1 MKRLLGFQFLRQRL
15 GTLSLRA
22 HLFALVVVS
31 MLPFL
36 VFAFLV
42 LNIFASREK
51 ASLATGLRETT
62 RALSSALDREFEAT
76 RAALESLG
84 TLEDFDSGDLAL
96 VHRTLRRV
104 QQSRP
109 NWRTIVLHDP
119 SGRQI
124 LNLLNPFGEPLPET
138 EIDQESF
145 RATVNTK
152 QPMPI
157 NFHRDPTAGP
167 LVGYRVPVLR
177 AGEVRYVLSV
187 EIVPAVYGEILAR
200 QKLPAEAV
208 ATVIDGRDMIVGTS
222 GPQALV
228 GQLAG
233 PLVRRAAPG
242 ELDGWFE
249 GPDREGVPSYVAFSR
264 SPTNRWAISLAIP
277 AAQLEKPLTR
287 SLAALLGAGAVFLI
301 VGILLAVIVEA
312 RLSEPLDELTRQ
324 TGALGRGE
332 TVVMS
337 GHSRVTEV
345 ENLRRDIGRTAEL
358 LEQRGQERDRAA
370 AALRE
375 LNDRLELRILER
387 TGELQAANS
396 ELRREIRER
405 LLAEAALRAEHVY
418 LNLLRSTEQVIHDA
432 ASIEGALKAALEQI
446 CCDLGSPVGYAS
458 TLAAAQQERRALL
471 WYVEADPDRFAA
483 LQPALEHAGAGGNDP
498 AGLALSGLRINCWNE
513 LAARPEPW
521 ARAAADAGLVSACA
535 FAVFGGNEPAGALAF
550 FSERP
555 IDLDQRLST
564 LLAQLAMQL
573 GRAVERQHA
582 DEALRLSEERFRS
595 AFDEGPIGIGMV
607 DLEMRYLRVNQVLC
621 GMLGLPSEELLG
633 HKFFANVHPR
643 DLSDIRR
650 QAERL
655 LHGETTGYRHETR
668 LIGNNGEVLWCFVT
682 ATLIAV
688 RNSTP
693 NYALYLIENITERK
707 RMEEKLRE
715 SERLVAVGAT
725 AAMFAHEVGNPLNG
739 ISTTVQMI
747 ERDLTRAKNGINP
760 SVFSALR
767 DIKSEINRLG
777 ALLHEFRYLARPQR
791 LEQHPVR
798 LDSLIAA
805 VLIPNSYSERNVLL
819 LIDVPDDLPAISV
832 DEERLKQVVAN
843 LADNAVEAMPEGGTL
858 TVRAFRDRDEL
869 CLEIADTGMGIS
881 PGVNIFEL
889 FTTTKSHGTGLG
901 LAVVRQIVSAHGGRV
916 DYRSVPGSGATF
928 TVRLPITNHEIT
940 N

>member
-1 MKRLLGFQFLRQRL
+1 MKRLLSFQFLRQRL

-36 VFAFLV
+36 IFAFLV
-42 LNIFASREK
+42 LNLFASREK

-76 RAALESLG
+76 KTALESLG
-84 TLEDFDSGDLAL
+84 TLEDFDSGDLGQ
-96 VHRTLRRV
+96 VYRKLRRV
-104 QQSRP
+104 LQSRP

-119 SGRQI
+119 SGHQV

-138 EIDQESF
+138 DVEQESF
-145 RATVNTK
+145 RAMLTTK

-167 LVGYRVPVLR
+167 MVGYRVPVLR
-177 AGEVRYVLSV
+177 ASELRYVLSV
-187 EIVPAVYGEILAR
+187 EIAPAVYGEILAR
-200 QKLPAEAV
+200 QKLPAQAV
-208 ATVIDGRDMIVGTS
+208 ATVVDGRNIIVGTS
-222 GPQALV
+222 GRQELV
-228 GQLAG
+228 GELAG

-242 ELDGWFE
+242 QLDGWFE
-249 GPDREGVPSYVAFSR
+249 GPDREGVPSYAAFSR
-264 SPTNRWAISLAIP
+264 SPTNRWVVSLAMP
-277 AAQLEKPLTR
+277 AAQFEEPLTR
-287 SLAALLGAGAVFLI
+287 SLGALLGAGAIFLV
-301 VGILLAVIVEA
+301 VGILIAVIVEA
-312 RLSEPLDELTRQ
+312 RISEPLDELTRQ
-324 TGALGRGE
+324 AGALGRGE
-332 TVVMS
+332 TVVMG

-345 ENLRRDIGRTAEL
+345 ENLRRDIGRTAGL
-358 LEQRGQERDRAA
+358 LERRGQERDRAA

-387 TGELQAANS
+387 TEELEEANS

-405 LLAEAALRAEHVY
+405 HLAEAALRAEHVY
-418 LNLLRSTEQVIHDA
+418 LNLLRSTEQVIHEA
-432 ASIEGALKAALEQI
+432 ASIESALNAALEQI
-446 CCDLGSPVGYAS
+446 CCHLGSPVGYCS
-458 TLAAAQQERRALL
+458 MLAAAQQERRTSL
-471 WYVEADPDRFAA
+471 WYVEADRERFAA
-483 LQPALEHAGAGGNDP
+483 LQLALEHAAAGGSAP
-498 AGLALSGLRINCWNE
+498 ASLALLGRRLNCLND
-513 LAARPEPW
+513 LAAQPEPW
-521 ARAAADAGLVSACA
+521 ARAATDAGLVSACA
-535 FAVFGGNEPAGALAF
+535 FAVFGGGEPAGALAF
-550 FSERP
+550 FSERA

-573 GRAVERQHA
+573 GRAVERQQV

-621 GMLGLPSEELLG
+621 GMLGLRSEELLG

-650 QAERL
+650 HAERL
-655 LHGETTGYRHETR
+655 LRGETTGYRHETR
-668 LIGNNGEVLWCFVT
+668 LIGNNGEVLWCFIT

-747 ERDLTRAKNGINP
+747 ERDLARAQNGVKP
-760 SVFSALR
+760 SVFSALG
-767 DIKSEINRLG
+767 DIKSEITRLG

-791 LEQHPVR
+791 LKQNPVR
-798 LDSLIAA
+798 LDSLIGS
-805 VLIPNSYSERNVLL
+805 VLMPNAYSERGVILK
-819 LIDVPDDLPAISV
+819 IDVPDDLPAISV

-869 CLEIADTGMGIS
+869 CLELADTGIGIS

-916 DYRSVPGSGATF
+916 DYRTVPGSGTIF
-928 TVRLPITNHEIT
+928 TVRLPLINYEIT